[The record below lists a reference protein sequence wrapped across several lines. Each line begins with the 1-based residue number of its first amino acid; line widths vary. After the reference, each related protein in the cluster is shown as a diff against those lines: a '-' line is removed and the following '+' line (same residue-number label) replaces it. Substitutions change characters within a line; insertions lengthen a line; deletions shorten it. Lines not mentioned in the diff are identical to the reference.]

1 MKRKYNPFSENDE
14 KKKIMIKQ
22 RANLLKNLAET
33 QKIIVDLET
42 SYLDKESN
50 LGIIL
55 RGWPDGSEKLVAN
68 DNDNSVQKLF
78 SAGNRELE
86 PKKEDKEGEEENGND
101 DDKSVADDT

>member
-42 SYLDKESN
+42 S
-50 LGIIL
+50 
-55 RGWPDGSEKLVAN
+55 
-68 DNDNSVQKLF
+68 
-78 SAGNRELE
+78 
-86 PKKEDKEGEEENGND
+86 
-101 DDKSVADDT
+101 